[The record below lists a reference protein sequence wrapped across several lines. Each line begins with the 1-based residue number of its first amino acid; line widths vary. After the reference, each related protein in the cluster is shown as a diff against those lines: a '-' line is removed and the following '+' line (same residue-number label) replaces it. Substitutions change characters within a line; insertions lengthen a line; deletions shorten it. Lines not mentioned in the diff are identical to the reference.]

1 MNAKKAAS
9 KPPLPEPW
17 QEHYNEQYKRPYFF
31 NPKTNESV
39 WERPKPPTPKT
50 TPIHRP
56 PLSPRPNMRNR
67 PLPVVPGADSAGTH
81 PSSSPSPLHRS
92 PTVGSSSPVSR
103 RQFSEQ
109 PLPAVPNMNN
119 TPSSP
124 GRPHRAMTEKRPGR
138 TGSFNRPP
146 LPPKEESSI
155 RNRDLPPLPPKSH
168 EGSASPSHRHGMRK
182 RPPMPLPEEPKA
194 TQPFSA
200 LPPKVPEQ
208 TNRGQHPLPPL
219 PAKEDKRSPPLLPEK
234 SDDDRAVH
242 HQPPVAA
249 VHFKSFM
256 NKKQGERQPP
266 PLPEKAEDE
275 TTVPHQ
281 PPVAVD
287 HFKNKKQGERQPP
300 PLPEKAEDETAV
312 PHQPPVAVDHFKNKK
327 QGERQP
333 PPLPEKA
340 EDETTV
346 PPQHVGPLKSVS
358 NKKKPR
364 KKVVEYEDHVL
375 LHQAQKKKEDIVQPP
390 CPPLPEKEASPPP
403 TVNGLS
409 PPPPTVDTT
418 FLTPPASVGSVPV
431 PPPPPAVGV
440 PPPPPLP
447 PAGPPPPSPM
457 MPHSPK
463 NDPSKSLEP
472 PGSPSSGRPFSANDL
487 SQARTLLKKRDA
499 PDPGL
504 KKNPVASGIA
514 GVFANAIDERMSSI
528 RKAVVDSD
536 SDESEFEEVD
546 DEDWD

>member
-1 MNAKKAAS
+1 MRPHLSRNGSYLLRPSSTSQGQLTLAVCATFIYTYLNKQTYAYMQTHLHMNEYPIMYAHAHTQ
-9 KPPLPEPW
+9 PQW
-17 QEHYNEQYKRPYFF
+17 DNEQYKRPYFF

-287 HFKNKKQGERQPP
+287 HFKNKNKVNDNR
-300 PLPEKAEDETAV
+300 LPYL
-312 PHQPPVAVDHFKNKK
+312 KK
-327 QGERQP
+327 Q
-333 PPLPEKA
+333 
-340 EDETTV
+340 
-346 PPQHVGPLKSVS
+346 
-358 NKKKPR
+358 
-364 KKVVEYEDHVL
+364 
-375 LHQAQKKKEDIVQPP
+375 
-390 CPPLPEKEASPPP
+390 
-403 TVNGLS
+403 
-409 PPPPTVDTT
+409 
-418 FLTPPASVGSVPV
+418 
-431 PPPPPAVGV
+431 
-440 PPPPPLP
+440 
-447 PAGPPPPSPM
+447 
-457 MPHSPK
+457 
-463 NDPSKSLEP
+463 
-472 PGSPSSGRPFSANDL
+472 
-487 SQARTLLKKRDA
+487 
-499 PDPGL
+499 
-504 KKNPVASGIA
+504 
-514 GVFANAIDERMSSI
+514 RMKQQCHI
-528 RKAVVDSD
+528 NHR
-536 SDESEFEEVD
+536 
-546 DEDWD
+546 WQ